1 MSDTTARKAVVTT
14 AQVQAVLDYVNTMLH
29 KLDNTHVGTEFDQGG
44 RRGGFAE
51 YRADDS
57 TVRMFT
63 TKAEALEFYTAFAAG
78 MEAVLNHGNVSVV
91 EHASEDQIN
100 AAIVAGEKA
109 AATPR
114 RKAQGET
121 A

>member
-29 KLDNTHVGTEFDQGG
+29 KLDNTHIGTEFDQGG

-78 MEAVLNHGNVSVV
+78 METVLNHGNVSVV
-91 EHASEDQIN
+91 EHASE
-100 AAIVAGEKA
+100 AVLTE
-109 AATPR
+109 AATSR
-114 RKAQGET
+114 RKAQSET